1 MTFISIKN
9 TEKKLKSMKILFFYK
24 NLNWDKSIKIDVNL

>member
-9 TEKKLKSMKILFFYK
+9 TEKKLKSMKFLFFYK
-24 NLNWDKSIKIDVNL
+24 KLNWDNFIKIDVNL